1 MDSLKEVKARIL
13 KDAEVSAEYALQQ
26 PEFAIARELIA
37 ARMRAGMTQA
47 ELAQRMS
54 TTQST
59 IARLESGRMM
69 PSMRTFARYAQATNS
84 HTVVRLVANKKAQP
98 CELG

>member
-1 MDSLKEVKARIL
+1 MKSLKDVKAQL
-13 KDAEVSAEYALQQ
+13 LQDPEVSAEYEKQQ
-26 PEFAIARELIA
+26 PEFDIARELIA
-37 ARMRAGMTQA
+37 ARVRAGMTQA
-47 ELAQRMS
+47 ELAQRMH

-84 HTVVRLVANKKAQP
+84 HTVVRLVANT
-98 CELG
+98 

>member
-1 MDSLKEVKARIL
+1 MNSLKDIKARLL
-13 KDAEVSAEYALQQ
+13 KDAEFSAECAMQA

-37 ARMRAGMTQA
+37 ARLRAGMTQA
-47 ELAQRMS
+47 ELAQRMR

-69 PSMRTFARYAQATNS
+69 PSMRTFSRYAEATNS
-84 HTVVRLVANKKAQP
+84 HAVVRLVANKKAQP

>member
-1 MDSLKEVKARIL
+1 MLE
-13 KDAEVSAEYALQQ
+13 DAEVNTEYALQE

-37 ARMRAGMTQA
+37 ARVRAGMTQA

-69 PSMRTFARYAQATNS
+69 PSMRTFSQYALATNS
-84 HTVVRLVANKKAQP
+84 HTVVRLVANKKAQA

>member
-1 MDSLKEVKARIL
+1 MNSLKNIKAQIL
-13 KDAEVSAEYALQQ
+13 KDPEASAEYAAQQ
-26 PEFAIARELIA
+26 PEFEIARELIS
-37 ARMRAGMTQA
+37 ARVRAGMTQA

-84 HTVVRLVANKKAQP
+84 HTVVRLVANT
-98 CELG
+98 

>member
-1 MDSLKEVKARIL
+1 MKSLKDVKAQL
-13 KDAEVSAEYALQQ
+13 LQDPEVSAEYEKQQ
-26 PEFAIARELIA
+26 LEFDIARELIA
-37 ARMRAGMTQA
+37 ARVRVGMTQA

-84 HTVVRLVANKKAQP
+84 HTVVRLVANT
-98 CELG
+98 

>member
-1 MDSLKEVKARIL
+1 MNSLKDIKARLL
-13 KDAEVSAEYALQQ
+13 KDAEFSAEYAMQA

-37 ARMRAGMTQA
+37 ARLRAGMTQA
-47 ELAQRMS
+47 ELAQRMR

-69 PSMRTFARYAQATNS
+69 PSMRTFSRYAEATNS
-84 HTVVRLVANKKAQP
+84 HAVVRLVENKKAQP

>member
-1 MDSLKEVKARIL
+1 MKSLKDVKAQL
-13 KDAEVSAEYALQQ
+13 LQDPVVSAEYEKQQ

-37 ARMRAGMTQA
+37 ARVRAGMTQA

-84 HTVVRLVANKKAQP
+84 HTVVRLVANT
-98 CELG
+98 

>member
-1 MDSLKEVKARIL
+1 MKSLKDVKAQL
-13 KDAEVSAEYALQQ
+13 LQDPEVSAEYEKQQ
-26 PEFAIARELIA
+26 PEFDIARELIA
-37 ARMRAGMTQA
+37 ARVRVGMTQA

-84 HTVVRLVANKKAQP
+84 HAVVRLVANT
-98 CELG
+98 

>member
-1 MDSLKEVKARIL
+1 LKSFKDVKAQL
-13 KDAEVSAEYALQQ
+13 LQEPEVSAEYEKQQ

-37 ARMRAGMTQA
+37 ARVRAGMTQA

-84 HTVVRLVANKKAQP
+84 HTVVRLVANT
-98 CELG
+98 

>member
-1 MDSLKEVKARIL
+1 MKSLKDVKAQL
-13 KDAEVSAEYALQQ
+13 LQDPEVSAEYEKQQ

-37 ARMRAGMTQA
+37 ARVRVGMTQA
-47 ELAQRMS
+47 ELAQRMH

-84 HTVVRLVANKKAQP
+84 HTVVRLVANT
-98 CELG
+98 

>member
-1 MDSLKEVKARIL
+1 MNSLKDIKARLL
-13 KDAEVSAEYALQQ
+13 KDAEFSAEYARQA

-37 ARMRAGMTQA
+37 ARLRAGMTQA
-47 ELAQRMS
+47 ELAQRMR

-69 PSMRTFARYAQATNS
+69 PSMRTLSRYAEATNS
-84 HTVVRLVANKKAQP
+84 HAVVRLVEP
-98 CELG
+98 ELG

>member
-1 MDSLKEVKARIL
+1 MKSLKEVKAQL
-13 KDAEVSAEYALQQ
+13 LQDPEVSVEYEKQQ

-37 ARMRAGMTQA
+37 ARVRAGMTQA

-69 PSMRTFARYAQATNS
+69 PSMRTFARYAQATNCR
-84 HTVVRLVANKKAQP
+84 TVVRLVANT
-98 CELG
+98 

>member
-1 MDSLKEVKARIL
+1 MNSLKDIKAQIL
-13 KDAEVSAEYALQQ
+13 NDPEASAEYAAQQ
-26 PEFAIARELIA
+26 PEFAIARELIS
-37 ARMRAGMTQA
+37 ARVRAGMTQA
-47 ELAQRMS
+47 ELALRMS

-84 HTVVRLVANKKAQP
+84 HTVVRLVANA
-98 CELG
+98 

>member
-1 MDSLKEVKARIL
+1 MRSSQRWLDHLAVLLLLRHLE
-13 KDAEVSAEYALQQ
+13 QQ
-26 PEFAIARELIA
+26 PEFAIARELIS
-37 ARMRAGMTQA
+37 ARVRAGMTQA
-47 ELAQRMS
+47 ELALRMS

-84 HTVVRLVANKKAQP
+84 HTVVRLVANT
-98 CELG
+98 

>member
-1 MDSLKEVKARIL
+1 MKSLKDVKAQL
-13 KDAEVSAEYALQQ
+13 LQDPEVSAEYEKQQ
-26 PEFAIARELIA
+26 PEFAISRELIS
-37 ARMRAGMTQA
+37 ARVLAGMTQA

-84 HTVVRLVANKKAQP
+84 HTVVRLVANT
-98 CELG
+98 

>member
-1 MDSLKEVKARIL
+1 MKSL
-13 KDAEVSAEYALQQ
+13 KDAKALLLKDPEASAEYEKQQ

-37 ARMRAGMTQA
+37 ARVRAGMTQA
-47 ELAQRMS
+47 ELVQRMS

-84 HTVVRLVANKKAQP
+84 QTVVRLVANA
-98 CELG
+98 

>member
-1 MDSLKEVKARIL
+1 MKSLKDVKAQL
-13 KDAEVSAEYALQQ
+13 LQDPEVSAEYEKQQ

-37 ARMRAGMTQA
+37 ARVRVGMTQA

-84 HTVVRLVANKKAQP
+84 HTVVRLVANT
-98 CELG
+98 

>member
-1 MDSLKEVKARIL
+1 MKSLKDVKAQL
-13 KDAEVSAEYALQQ
+13 LQDPEVSAEYEKQQ
-26 PEFAIARELIA
+26 PEFDIARELIA
-37 ARMRAGMTQA
+37 ARVRVGMTQA

-84 HTVVRLVANKKAQP
+84 HTVVRLVANT
-98 CELG
+98 

>member
-1 MDSLKEVKARIL
+1 MKSLKDVKAQL
-13 KDAEVSAEYALQQ
+13 LQDPEVSAQYEKQQ

-37 ARMRAGMTQA
+37 ARVRAGMTQA

-84 HTVVRLVANKKAQP
+84 HTVVRLVANT
-98 CELG
+98 

>member
-1 MDSLKEVKARIL
+1 MKSLKDVKALLL
-13 KDAEVSAEYALQQ
+13 KDPEASAEYEKQQ

-37 ARMRAGMTQA
+37 ARVRAGMTQA
-47 ELAQRMS
+47 ELVQRMS

-69 PSMRTFARYAQATNS
+69 PSMRTHARYAQATNS
-84 HTVVRLVANKKAQP
+84 HTVVRLVANA
-98 CELG
+98 

>member
-1 MDSLKEVKARIL
+1 MKSLKDVKAQL
-13 KDAEVSAEYALQQ
+13 LQDPEVSAEYEKQQ

-37 ARMRAGMTQA
+37 ARVRAGMTQA

-69 PSMRTFARYAQATNS
+69 PSMRTFARYAQATNC
-84 HTVVRLVANKKAQP
+84 HTVVRLVANT
-98 CELG
+98 

>member
-1 MDSLKEVKARIL
+1 MKSLKDVKAQL
-13 KDAEVSAEYALQQ
+13 LQDPEVSAQYEKQQ
-26 PEFAIARELIA
+26 PEFDIARELIA
-37 ARMRAGMTQA
+37 ARVRVGMTQA

-84 HTVVRLVANKKAQP
+84 HTVVRLVANT
-98 CELG
+98 

>member
-1 MDSLKEVKARIL
+1 MKSLKDVKAQL
-13 KDAEVSAEYALQQ
+13 LQDPEVSAEYEKQQ
-26 PEFAIARELIA
+26 PEFDIARELIA
-37 ARMRAGMTQA
+37 ARVRVGMTQA
-47 ELAQRMS
+47 ELAQRMH

-84 HTVVRLVANKKAQP
+84 HTVVRLVANT
-98 CELG
+98 

>member
-1 MDSLKEVKARIL
+1 MKSLKEVKAQL
-13 KDAEVSAEYALQQ
+13 LQDPEVSAEYEKQQ

-37 ARMRAGMTQA
+37 ARVRAGMTQA

-59 IARLESGRMM
+59 IARLESGRIM
-69 PSMRTFARYAQATNS
+69 PSMRTFARYAQATNC
-84 HTVVRLVANKKAQP
+84 HTVVRLVANT
-98 CELG
+98 

>member
-1 MDSLKEVKARIL
+1 MKSLKDVKAQL
-13 KDAEVSAEYALQQ
+13 LQDPEVSAEYEKQQ
-26 PEFAIARELIA
+26 PEFDIARELIA
-37 ARMRAGMTQA
+37 ARVRVGMTQA

-59 IARLESGRMM
+59 FARLESGRMM

-84 HTVVRLVANKKAQP
+84 HTVVRLVANT
-98 CELG
+98 

>member
-1 MDSLKEVKARIL
+1 MLEQFGPQQVGMPHVRF
-13 KDAEVSAEYALQQ
+13 LQDKRW
-26 PEFAIARELIA
+26 EM
-37 ARMRAGMTQA
+37 RMTGRAGMTQA

-84 HTVVRLVANKKAQP
+84 HTVVRLVANT
-98 CELG
+98 

>member
-1 MDSLKEVKARIL
+1 MKSLKDVKAQL
-13 KDAEVSAEYALQQ
+13 LQDPEVSAEYEKQQ

-37 ARMRAGMTQA
+37 ARVRGGMTQA

-84 HTVVRLVANKKAQP
+84 HTVVRLVANT
-98 CELG
+98 

>member
-1 MDSLKEVKARIL
+1 MNSLKKVKARIL
-13 KDAEVSAEYALQQ
+13 EDAKTSAEFALQE
-26 PEFAIARELIA
+26 PKFAIARELIA
-37 ARMRAGMTQA
+37 ARVRAGMTQA

-69 PSMRTFARYAQATNS
+69 PSMCTFSRYAQATNS
-84 HTVVRLVANKKAQP
+84 HTVVRWVAIGIGDNHS
-98 CELG
+98 

>member
-1 MDSLKEVKARIL
+1 MNSLKDVKARIL
-13 KDAEVSAEYALQQ
+13 KDAEVSAEYSIQA

-37 ARMRAGMTQA
+37 ARVRAGMTQA
-47 ELAQRMS
+47 ELAKRMS

-69 PSMRTFARYAQATNS
+69 PSMRTFSRYALATNS
-84 HTVVRLVANKKAQP
+84 HTVVRLVANKKAQA
-98 CELG
+98 CVLG